1 MFIIFHIFIASDQA
15 LCGVRTGENN
25 SPTLPWVTGFVES
38 LLSGIKYSLTDL
50 YFFKVTCTLIGGE
63 VFWDCRPHFSSPANK
78 LFYLGDR
85 RERGSKW
92 RREGRENSPPPPAF
106 ASSLSCLSRVYF
118 SHDIPQMESLL
129 AGSVFPRYFTGMR
142 VNTQKLSIT
151 CIHQGP
157 VVQSWV
163 KITQG

>member
-1 MFIIFHIFIASDQA
+1 MFVIFHIFIASDQA

-78 LFYLGDR
+78 LFYLDDR
-85 RERGSKW
+85 RERGSKR
-92 RREGRENSPPPPAF
+92 RREGRENSPPPPRFRLSPLVSLARLLF
-106 ASSLSCLSRVYF
+106 TWYPPNGELASRLRFSKIFHRNESEHSKTVNYMYTPGPSCS
-118 SHDIPQMESLL
+118 
-129 AGSVFPRYFTGMR
+129 
-142 VNTQKLSIT
+142 KL
-151 CIHQGP
+151 G
-157 VVQSWV
+157 
-163 KITQG
+163 